1 VSDYFEVRVEIAA
14 GTWPA
19 LETLFENLGA
29 AAVTQT
35 GGDTQVFAEPGIP
48 AADAWTRFAVEALF
62 ASHHDAAVITQ
73 ALRKLLGADV
83 DIDVRPLDDR
93 AWADAW
99 KAGWH
104 PLSFAGGLCVC
115 PSWCEPP
122 PDARHVIRLDPGQ
135 AFGTGTHES
144 TALCLDW
151 LAGSAPLAGKVV
163 IDYGTGSGVLAL
175 AACLLGAAGVVAVD
189 IDSEAIATA
198 RANVDANGCAGLIEV
213 GDPTLTDGR
222 STDLLVANILA
233 EPLLALAPR
242 FAELVRPR
250 GWIAL
255 AGLLA
260 NQAEGVTAAYRT
272 DFALE
277 RAGQRGDWVLL
288 AGQRRASAG

>member
-1 VSDYFEVRVEIAA
+1 MSDYFEVRIELAA
-14 GTWPA
+14 SAWPA
-19 LETLFENLGA
+19 LEALLEELGA

-35 GGDTQVFAEPGIP
+35 GGDTPMFAEPGV
-48 AADAWTRFAVEALF
+48 ATGDAWTRFVVEALF
-62 ASHHDAAVITQ
+62 ENHHDVTGITAALQ
-73 ALRKLLGADV
+73 QLLGAD
-83 DIDVRPLDDR
+83 IAIGVRPLADR

-122 PDARHVIRLDPGQ
+122 ADARHVIRLDPGQ

-151 LAGSAPLAGKVV
+151 LAGLGPLGGQVV

-175 AACLLGAAGVVAVD
+175 AASLLGAAAVIAVD
-189 IDSEAIATA
+189 IDPEAIVTA
-198 RANVDANGCAGLIEV
+198 RANVLANGCVGLIEV
-213 GDPTLTDGR
+213 ADPALTDGR
-222 STDLLVANILA
+222 SADVLIANILA

-242 FAELVRPR
+242 FAALVRPAGR
-250 GWIAL
+250 IAL

-260 NQAEGVTAAYRT
+260 SQAADVTAAYRPH
-272 DFALE
+272 FALE
-277 RAGQRGDWVLL
+277 LAGQRGDWVLL
-288 AGQRRASAG
+288 AGRRDAAAA